1 MASMLKSTTSV
12 VEMYF
17 MEIPKKNF
25 IPFKVKIPWKQIILG
40 IFTNFLGVP
49 LWLSG
54 KVFAYNAGDTGDL
67 GLIPGSGR
75 SPGGGHGNPLQYSCL
90 ENPMGREAWRVTV
103 QRATKNWTW
112 LKRLSTHTLSSLA
125 SLIFHP
131 SISSLTSL
139 LLPTGS
145 HHIMLNHW
153 KIVLICFS
161 CLGSLYPPKL
171 SST

>member
-1 MASMLKSTTSV
+1 MLKSTTSV

-25 IPFKVKIPWKQIILG
+25 IPFKVKIPWKQITLG
-40 IFTNFLGVP
+40 IFANFLGLL

-54 KVFAYNAGDTGDL
+54 KEFAYNGGDTGDL
-67 GLIPGSGR
+67 GSIPGSGR

-90 ENPMGREAWRVTV
+90 ENPTGREAWWATAH
-103 QRATKNWTW
+103 RATKNWTC
-112 LKRLSTHTLSSLA
+112 LKQLSTHTLSSIA
-125 SLIFHP
+125 SLIVNP
-131 SISSLTSL
+131 STSSLTLL

-145 HHIMLNHW
+145 HQIMLNHW
-153 KIVLICFS
+153 NIVLICFS
-161 CLGSLYPPKL
+161 CPGSLYPPEL

>member
-1 MASMLKSTTSV
+1 
-12 VEMYF
+12 MYF

-25 IPFKVKIPWKQIILG
+25 IPFKVKIPCKQIILG
-40 IFTNFLGVP
+40 TFTNFLGLP

-54 KVFAYNAGDTGDL
+54 KEFAYNTGDTGDL

-75 SPGGGHGNPLQYSCL
+75 SPGGRHGNPLQYWK
-90 ENPMGREAWRVTV
+90 NPVGREAWWATV

-112 LKRLSTHTLSSLA
+112 LKQLSTHTLSSLA
-125 SLIFHP
+125 SLIFDL
-131 SISSLTSL
+131 STSSLTSL

-161 CLGSLYPPKL
+161 CLGSLLSCPPL
-171 SST
+171 RCQNDF